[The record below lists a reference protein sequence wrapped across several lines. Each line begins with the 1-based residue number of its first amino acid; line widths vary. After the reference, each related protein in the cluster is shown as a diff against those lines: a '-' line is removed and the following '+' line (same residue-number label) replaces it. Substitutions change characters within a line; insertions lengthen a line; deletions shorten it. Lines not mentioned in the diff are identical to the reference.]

1 MKKQQSRST
10 PPIFVINLLVTSMLL
25 LNYTA
30 NAQCSIITCSTPTY
44 SFSMATTLG
53 TSTFTGDCI
62 VVSAGVVLTIA
73 GNVNFSGTQVQMGTG
88 SEIRIVA
95 GGSLTITASDLYA
108 PGDMWKGIEVE
119 EDGAVTVSNSRING
133 AYVVIECHA
142 TVSSTSTAVTLTNN
156 SCLLNNEIGVLL
168 EAPNAGYISFLMED
182 TEISAA
188 SLKNPLSGEPGDY
201 GVLLIG
207 SNVISGLAS
216 FQIGNTSPYTGSTTS
231 NYIHDVA
238 IGIRCYYANAR
249 VQNCRISNTLNSI
262 YLPTATPIIETFT
275 SGNIGIL
282 ATSDNSS
289 PNLERNLQVGLS
301 VTGAGVYNNL
311 IDNVVTDDFDGII
324 AASQVNTII
333 LSNNINGGILS
344 GGNYILRRGIQLL
357 FPKSSHTVSNNWISD
372 FDAFGIRMVDITT
385 GTTEIENNMITRSN
399 FPSGGESPYGISVN
413 NATPTSSHAVTI
425 EGNTIEKV
433 QTGIFLRNHSNAD
446 IQANNMTYSK
456 GGPGGTGHGAL
467 AENNSGLYIGDNYL
481 ESDCSTCSV
490 NRIGMQ
496 VTDCPGVDIHGNYLY
511 NTTVGTMISASAV
524 NGNMNCNEFHDCRVG
539 VGLDDIDVSVFGGF
553 DFGVLEGGSTYYINN
568 GTGIASD
575 NSWYPTT
582 TANRERHFG
591 STDVPDLNWRYRDLL
606 SDLSTSAPEYDIPTG
621 LTVPPLTD
629 PAQFSAVLTNTTDPE
644 CGYLFR
650 MSDLLP
656 IEDALEYMEQAYA
669 NAGSMVDAPITASE
683 YYRRWQFWQEVNS
696 WEGLDALL
704 SDDLT
709 AYLNSIAA
717 SNIPI
722 FQEIQDSIARSNYVY
737 ANALNSSITA
747 ESPVEE
753 FLQTAYSIYLNQV
766 NESGRFKLTAEDKS
780 TLLAMAQS
788 DPNEY
793 GMGVHVAAAMLDTI
807 FYNDYVLEED
817 IEFETRKFAASGI
830 SMFPNPVTSN
840 LQVDLAGT
848 NNGIL
853 TLYNISGGVMYTS
866 SLESGVNNIDFTWLS
881 EGMYLIKVR
890 LDSGRDKQQLIIKN

>member
-1 MKKQQSRST
+1 MS
-10 PPIFVINLLVTSMLL
+10 ILL
-25 LNYTA
+25 LNNTA
-30 NAQCSIITCSTPTY
+30 KAQCSISTCGTPTVT
-44 SFSMATTLG
+44 FSSTTTLS

-73 GNVNFSGTQVQMGTG
+73 GNVNINVSQVQMGTG

-133 AYVVIECHA
+133 AYVGIECHA
-142 TVSSTSTAVTLTNN
+142 TASSSGTAVTLTNN

-216 FQIGNTSPYTGSTTS
+216 FQIGNTSPYTGSATS

-238 IGIRCYYANAR
+238 IGIRSYYANTE
-249 VQNCRISNTLNSI
+249 VQNCRISNTLTTT
-262 YLPTATPIIETFT
+262 YLPTSTPIAELSSYA

-282 ATSDNSS
+282 ATSDNTS

-301 VTGAGVYNNL
+301 VTGAGVYNNV
-311 IDNVVTDDFDGII
+311 IDNVVTDNFDGII
-324 AASQVNTII
+324 AANQVNTII

-357 FPKSSHTVSNNWISD
+357 FPKSSHTVSNNRISG
-372 FDAFGIRMVDITT
+372 FDAFGIRMYDITT

-446 IQANNMTYSK
+446 IQANNVTYSK
-456 GGPGGTGHGAL
+456 GGPGGTGHGVL

-490 NRIGMQ
+490 NRIGIQ

-511 NTTVGTMISASAV
+511 NTTVGTMVTASAV
-524 NGNMNCNEFHDCRVG
+524 NGNMNCNEFHDCRIG
-539 VGLDDIDVSVFGGF
+539 VGLDDIIVVGLTADL
-553 DFGVLEGGSTYYINN
+553 GVPEGGSTYYINN
-568 GTGIASD
+568 GAGVASD
-575 NSWYPTT
+575 NSWYPTS

-591 STDVPDLNWRYRDLL
+591 PTDVSALNWRYRDVL
-606 SDLSTSAPEYDIPTG
+606 SDLTTPAPQYDIPTA
-621 LTVPPLTD
+621 LTVPPIGASD
-629 PAQFSAVLTNTTDPE
+629 QFTAVLTNTTDPE

-650 MSDLLP
+650 ISDMLTL
-656 IEDALEYMEQAYA
+656 EDALEYMEQAYA
-669 NAGSMVDAPITASE
+669 NASSLVDAPVTASE
-683 YYRRWQFWQEVNS
+683 YYRRWQFWQEVRS

-704 SDDLT
+704 SDDLS
-709 AYLNSIAA
+709 AYYNSIAA
-717 SNIPI
+717 SNIPF
-722 FQEIQDSIARSNYVY
+722 FQEIKDSISSANYVF
-737 ANALNSSITA
+737 ANELNNSVSVTT
-747 ESPVEE
+747 PVEE
-753 FLQTAYSIYLNQV
+753 YLQNAFSIYL
-766 NESGRFKLTAEDKS
+766 GRVDENGKYVLTDEDQY

-788 DPNEY
+788 DPNKY
-793 GMGVHVAAAMLDTI
+793 GMGVHVAAAILDTI
-807 FYNDYVLEED
+807 LHKEYMLEED
-817 IEFETRKFAASGI
+817 VKFETGRLAI
-830 SMFPNPVTSN
+830 SEVSLYPNPVED
-840 LQVDLAGT
+840 Q
-848 NNGIL
+848 L
-853 TLYNISGGVMYTS
+853 TVVLSASETGLIAIYNISGNCIHSTSLSDGTNIIDLGALTAGVYLVKVHPDNGVVS
-866 SLESGVNNIDFTWLS
+866 S
-881 EGMYLIKVR
+881 
-890 LDSGRDKQQLIIKN
+890 QLIYKN